1 LERTDNRLDNVNG
14 EGTYVSTLGNFFLY
28 DFTEFRMVCVYGW
41 GVSGG
46 LGMYDIREVYSK
58 TELESCRYVT
68 ETFEKVGLAKGG
80 FPCLWFI
87 GS

>member
-1 LERTDNRLDNVNG
+1 
-14 EGTYVSTLGNFFLY
+14 
-28 DFTEFRMVCVYGW
+28 
-41 GVSGG
+41 
-46 LGMYDIREVYSK
+46 MYDIRAVYST

-68 ETFEKVGLAKGG
+68 ETFEKVGLAKGS